1 VFSWLADPARLPPSK
16 RPPLPLTL
24 TSLLLTF
31 ALSVSASPTQRG
43 DIEAVDI
50 AQSLE
55 ALRIELSLHA
65 DRNRQQEIRRDS
77 TGTQTTDY
85 AIDQDDRLIGS
96 TVTDASGSVTITYTL
111 DGVGNRL
118 HETVQHNGSTLSDIT
133 YHYQA
138 QHRLIDTHDRV
149 SGLVT
154 EYTYDD
160 RGQLIS
166 ETTNGQTTTYRP
178 NAQDR
183 LATLTLPGAPPVD
196 YRYDPEGKRIERR
209 TTTEVTRYGWD
220 GAHLRRETNVANN
233 LLDSHDWAAGQILQ
247 SRHLA
252 TSLLV
257 SVRDIGAEPLE
268 GGLPSGDG
276 GFRWRCWLLCRSR
289 CSFCM
294 ECGGLPM

>member
-1 VFSWLADPARLPPSK
+1 MIPKDN
-16 RPPLPLTL
+16 PLPLSL
-24 TSLLLTF
+24 TSLLLTL
-31 ALSVSASPTQRG
+31 ALSVSASPTPRG
-43 DIEAVDI
+43 GVEARDV
-50 AQSLE
+50 AQSLD